1 MADDKVDSRPL
12 LKDMTTAQRQAALD
26 RLHAIDKL
34 LEFDGG
40 LCPLFAKDD
49 TVTNAH
55 LFNAKKYV
63 AEGIE
68 LYMTPVAKSA

>member
-1 MADDKVDSRPL
+1 
-12 LKDMTTAQRQAALD
+12 MTTAQRQAALD
-26 RLHAIDKL
+26 RLHAIDTL

-55 LFNAKKYV
+55 MLNAKKYV

-68 LYMTPVAKSA
+68 LYTPPGELAKSA